1 MRIFWTKTW
10 QSPTRATIAGTLLS
24 AIIASILYGF
34 NWHTFYD
41 TRTNF
46 AENRNQLI
54 ANDIENLAV
63 STHANLKNDTD
74 FRKALERYGAPRRQL
89 ITVSRIN
96 SANNTEPRWIY
107 SNEVAVDTSRT
118 QVDATFIIKLSTDHD
133 KSSRLQVDVNVGVRP
148 RFIIALA
155 RAWSFSLFDYIES
168 PKLWW
173 SEALYNRS
181 IPLYGYLLTIVIVGF
196 GTIRGLYK
204 DQQELLRL
212 EHEAIAMEEELDE
225 TRSQHT
231 KEIEH
236 LHQEI
241 DHIQMQHD
249 SAINHREKL
258 EQEIAGIEREY
269 IKLIETTPSAINNDL
284 LLQETTDRK
293 NHVERVLASYNT
305 KVSFY
310 NQELEVTRS
319 ELEAAE
325 SLLYEVESRREGLN
339 VKLQDRNREIRK
351 LHTHLQE
358 NQKRIRSAKNDQLRQ
373 GKAQIRDLRQRDD
386 NQNNIEEQLSYWVKT
401 TGHARINF
409 SQHANSGLVEQQF
422 LKINQNFINLFFTH
436 VNNSEYERGS
446 KRLIRVLIDQDD
458 AEAFATGR
466 LIIALDD
473 DIGRTLSLRFEA
485 RKDAQDPVHI
495 GFTLALLLRYKCKDF
510 QNFSIR
516 TR

>member
-1 MRIFWTKTW
+1 MRIFWAKTW
-10 QSPTRATIAGTLLS
+10 QSPTRAIIAGALLS
-24 AIIASILYGF
+24 VLIASILYGF

-46 AENRNQLI
+46 AKNRTQLI
-54 ANDIENLAV
+54 SQDIENLAV
-63 STHANLKNDTD
+63 STNARPGHDMG
-74 FRKALERYGAPRRQL
+74 FRDALERYGSSRQQL
-89 ITVSRIN
+89 ITVSRVN
-96 SANNTEPRWIY
+96 KTNNNEPEWTY
-107 SNEVAVDTSRT
+107 SNKVAVDTSRT
-118 QVDATFIIKLSTDHD
+118 QVTATFVIELATNQDQT
-133 KSSRLQVDVNVGVRP
+133 RPLQVDVNVGIRP
-148 RFIIALA
+148 RFIIALS
-155 RAWSFSLFDYIES
+155 RAWSLSLFDYIES
-168 PKLWW
+168 PEQWW
-173 SEALYNRS
+173 SGALYNRS

-231 KEIEH
+231 KEIAH

-241 DHIQMQHD
+241 DHIQIQHD

-269 IKLIETTPSAINNDL
+269 IELIETTPNAINNDL
-284 LLQETTDRK
+284 LLQETADRK
-293 NHVERVLASYNT
+293 SHVEKVLASYNT

-310 NQELEVTRS
+310 SQELDATRS

-325 SLLYEVESRREGLN
+325 SLLYEVESRRDGLN

-358 NQKRIRSAKNDQLRQ
+358 TQKKMRRSQNDQLRQ
-373 GKAQIRDLRQRDD
+373 GKAQIMELRQWDD
-386 NQNNIEEQLSYWVKT
+386 NQNNIEEQLSRWVKT
-401 TGHARINF
+401 TGHTSINF

-422 LKINQNFINLFFTH
+422 LKIDQNFINLFFTH
-436 VNNSEYERGS
+436 ANNSEYERGS
-446 KRLIRVLIDQDD
+446 KRLIRVLIDSDD
-458 AEAFATGR
+458 DKIFATGR
-466 LIIALDD
+466 LVIALDD
-473 DIGRTLSLRFEA
+473 DAGRTLALRFET
-485 RKDAQDPVHI
+485 RKDAQEPVHI
-495 GFTLALLLRYKCKDF
+495 GFTLALLLRSKCKDF